1 MATPTRPLAVPPS
14 RHCPL
19 SQPQGAM
26 VAGPTSPPAQ
36 RPTAAELLAR
46 ARAMLAE
53 INALPP
59 TLRARRSAD
68 VAELEHW
75 IAVAERA
82 EEGRA

>member
-1 MATPTRPLAVPPS
+1 MTRTLAVPPS

-19 SQPQGAM
+19 SQPTGAM
-26 VAGPTSPPAQ
+26 VASPSPPAQ
-36 RPTAAELLAR
+36 RPTAADLLAR

-53 INALPP
+53 INTLPP

>member
-1 MATPTRPLAVPPS
+1 MATPTRTLAVPPS

-26 VAGPTSPPAQ
+26 VAGPPAGAP

-53 INALPP
+53 INTLPP

>member
-1 MATPTRPLAVPPS
+1 MATPTRTLAVPPS
-14 RHCPL
+14 RHCPTA
-19 SQPQGAM
+19 QPAGAAI
-26 VAGPTSPPAQ
+26 VTRPPA

-53 INALPP
+53 INTLPP